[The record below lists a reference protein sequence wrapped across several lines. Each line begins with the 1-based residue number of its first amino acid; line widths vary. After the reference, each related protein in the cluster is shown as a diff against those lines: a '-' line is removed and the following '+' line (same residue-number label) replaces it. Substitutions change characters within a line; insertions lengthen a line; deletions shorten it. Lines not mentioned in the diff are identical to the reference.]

1 MQVDIQAMARVH
13 RIGQTKTVHIYRLV
27 TAGTVEER
35 IVQRAQK
42 KLFLDSVV
50 NRGSTSKALELDD
63 MRGDS
68 RQQDDAGLGEDTD
81 DVSMGA
87 MMSALKFGW
96 NSCFSMDDKEDNVGE
111 EDNIKFSDEVLNSI
125 IDRKRGLEKVTPASD
140 TDSSDQNPPSGA
152 VSHVATATVSL
163 AKKPLRPETV
173 LDAKAEG
180 ADSDGKATSRG
191 TGTEKKKKKNVIEA
205 SIHENQQ
212 LSADSF
218 IENAPMVGLRQLG
231 NELIGTDAGPSNKMK
246 DIAEAWASKVTGK
259 RESKSRMESVM
270 VQGVGRVNVLK
281 SNQYSLEGGEPSVFD
296 VEAKGK
302 NNDWARESKKK
313 AQVCAVSS

>member
-1 MQVDIQAMARVH
+1 MARVH

-50 NRGSTSKALELDD
+50 NRGSTSKALELDE
-63 MRGDS
+63 MREES
-68 RQQDDAGLGEDTD
+68 RTDEAGGQGEDTD

-96 NSCFSMDDKEDNVGE
+96 NSCFSMDDQEETLDDEDG
-111 EDNIKFSDEVLNSI
+111 IKFSDEVLNSI
-125 IDRKRGLEKVTPASD
+125 IDRKRGLGKVEGDADKSE
-140 TDSSDQNPPSGA
+140 GA
-152 VSHVATATVSL
+152 VSHIAAATVSL
-163 AKKPLRPETV
+163 GKKTRQST
-173 LDAKAEG
+173 G
-180 ADSDGKATSRG
+180 ADEAGDSKSKPSK
-191 TGTEKKKKKNVIEA
+191 EKKRKVIDA
-205 SIHENQQ
+205 SIRENQQ

-218 IENAPMVGLRQLG
+218 IENAPMVSLRQLG

-246 DIAEAWASKVTGK
+246 DIAEAWALKVTGK

-270 VQGVGRVNVLK
+270 VQGVGKMNVLK
-281 SNQYSLEGGEPSVFD
+281 SNQYTLEGGEPSVFEQ
-296 VEAKGK
+296 EAKGK
-302 NNDWARESKKK
+302 NNDWARNSKKK
-313 AQVCAVSS
+313 AQVGY

>member
-1 MQVDIQAMARVH
+1 MARVH

-50 NRGSTSKALELDD
+50 NRGSTSKALELDA
-63 MRGDS
+63 MREDS
-68 RQQDDAGLGEDTD
+68 KQEEQAAGPGEDTD

-96 NSCFSMDDKEDNVGE
+96 NSCFSMNEKEDLEGE

-125 IDRKRGLEKVTPASD
+125 IDRKRGLQKVETTS
-140 TDSSDQNPPSGA
+140 DSSDAQSGA
-152 VSHVATATVSL
+152 ISHVAAATVSL
-163 AKKPLRPETV
+163 AKKSSRSEEEG
-173 LDAKAEG
+173 DSRNAEG
-180 ADSDGKATSRG
+180 DGNMMASKDQK
-191 TGTEKKKKKNVIEA
+191 KKKKKNVIDA
-205 SIHENQQ
+205 SIRENQQ
-212 LSADSF
+212 LSADAF
-218 IENAPMVGLRQLG
+218 IENAPMVDLRQLG
-231 NELIGTDAGPSNKMK
+231 NEIIGRTDAGPSNKMK
-246 DIAEAWASKVTGK
+246 DIADAWASQMTGK

-270 VQGVGRVNVLK
+270 VKGVGKVNVLK

-302 NNDWARESKKK
+302 NNDWARDSKKK
-313 AQVCAVSS
+313 SQVRCRTLLLLYSCRHSCI